1 MKTEHVIVYDNATDL
16 NYTIELFDSNNVWFS
31 LSWKVE
37 YDNFNKHIY
46 MITKIHMNWIVTKKS
61 SHYNLPGRYFKVQFC
76 WWCSRWNLCS
86 SYFWHISCVES
97 NKCKKL

>member
-46 MITKIHMNWIVTKKS
+46 MITKIHMNWIVTKKAHTTIYQEGISKS
-61 SHYNLPGRYFKVQFC
+61 SFAGGAPDEIFVRVIFDIFHVLNQTNAK
-76 WWCSRWNLCS
+76 S
-86 SYFWHISCVES
+86 
-97 NKCKKL
+97 